1 MPNPILLLSTCDTAE
16 QAERIATTLVEE
28 RLAACVNIVPGLTSV
43 YRWHGVMERATE
55 QLLLIKTT
63 GEQRA
68 AIEERL
74 GEIHS
79 YEVPEIL
86 ELPITG
92 GNQKYL
98 TWLRAQVA
106 SV

>member
-1 MPNPILLLSTCDTAE
+1 MPNPILLLSTCESAE
-16 QAERIATTLVEE
+16 EAERIATALVEE

-43 YRWHGVMERATE
+43 YRWHGVVERATE
-55 QLLLIKTT
+55 QLLLMKTT
-63 GEQRA
+63 EEQRA
-68 AIEERL
+68 ALQQRL
-74 GEIHS
+74 GELHS
-79 YEVPEIL
+79 YEVQEIL

>member
-1 MPNPILLLSTCDTAE
+1 MTDPILVLSTCDTADE
-16 QAERIATTLVEE
+16 AERIATVLVEE
-28 RLAACVNIVPGLTSV
+28 RLAACVNIIPGLTSI
-43 YRWHGVMERATE
+43 YRWHGVVERAAE

-68 AIEERL
+68 ALEERL

-98 TWLRAQVA
+98 TWLRVQVA
-106 SV
+106 AV